1 VHNIET
7 SLCFIIQ
14 EDQNNDI
21 LKRLSQYC
29 KKYKKEEE
37 QYFPL
42 RQHYLIEM

>member
-37 QYFPL
+37 QYFTL